1 MSFDLD
7 HWKSDLPQ
15 LWLADRNKIQK
26 QQNVNSETE
35 KYESSSLRHMVRTRF
50 RIYIIPIRWST
61 KRLHYY
67 ALVPR
72 KWGTKSASG
81 RSVGPTT
88 TRTDVLSVAVGR
100 RVHVAPNLRV
110 RFVVANWL
118 ATTTTTESPKLVE
131 RALLVLILSPRWPPP
146 PNPHPSSPIPP
157 HRLRLRRASPLPSSL
172 SHFPSF
178 GKSPKNGWLYPAVI
192 VSPIQMFFKVERHQH
207 RIATHFVPCPYLL
220 KNCTPETRWSCKFLL
235 RSVA

>member
-1 MSFDLD
+1 MGDE
-7 HWKSDLPQ
+7 
-15 LWLADRNKIQK
+15 I
-26 QQNVNSETE
+26 SE
-35 KYESSSLRHMVRTRF
+35 
-50 RIYIIPIRWST
+50 
-61 KRLHYY
+61 
-67 ALVPR
+67 
-72 KWGTKSASG
+72 
-81 RSVGPTT
+81 RSVASVDDDA
-88 TRTDVLSVAVGR
+88 DVRSFVRSVAV
-100 RVHVAPNLRV
+100 HVSPNLRV
-110 RFVVANWL
+110 RFVVANGL
-118 ATTTTTESPKLVE
+118 ATSTTTTSTESPKLVE